1 MGKRIHLFLLALAI
15 GVIQGAAQVTTVR
28 GIVTTEED
36 GEPVIGASVIVK
48 GTSLGTVTDV
58 NGRFELSGLPPSA
71 TRLLISYISLMA
83 KEVAIAPQVSVTLK
97 SDTHLLD
104 EVVVTALGISRE
116 KKALGYT
123 AQEVKQDALVQG
135 KDNNL
140 LNSLSGKIAGVRIT
154 NTQGDVGSSRI
165 VIRGETS
172 IAGENQPLFIV
183 DGIPVDNSQL
193 NARSS
198 GRDFKNAIADLN
210 PEDIKTL
217 TVLKG
222 PNAAALYGARAA
234 HGAIV
239 ITTKGGDK
247 RQKGIGIT
255 LHSSTQVSFVTTL
268 PEFQNLFGQGAGGRF
283 SYVDGKGAG
292 VNDGVDESWGP
303 RLDIG
308 LLIPQFDSPLDA
320 DGNRVATPWV
330 SHPNNVRDYF
340 RMGISTNNGISV
352 ARGDDKYQF
361 RVGYNYE
368 KQVSIVPDA
377 GTNKTNISLNTDY
390 HLAKWIVVGATANYI
405 VYTAPSLPGS
415 ATPSGSNVRSNS
427 PMLQFLWFGRQVD
440 TNSLK
445 ADYTRNWNSSY
456 YDNPFWSASYNTQ
469 SQERHRLIGDL
480 HAEFRLT
487 DGLNVRFRTSTDWYN
502 DRRKSKVKWGSA
514 GAGSPY
520 GSYAEDAYTVKENN
534 TEVLA
539 TYIKQLNKNWG
550 IDALLGFNVRNKQ
563 YENNYQAAPRLAVA
577 DLYTLTNSRDPLTSS
592 NDFYRLRQYGLYGSI
607 QLDYRRWAFLNITG
621 RNDWSS
627 TLPVD
632 NNSYFYPSVTA
643 SVLLSEAFGWRS
655 KAVNYLKI
663 RGGWSQV
670 GADANPYQLATV
682 FTSET
687 AFNGN
692 PLQSSSTIGMN
703 PNLKPE
709 KTSSIEAGFEAAFWD
724 NRLCLDFT
732 YYKTDSRNQILKL
745 ATTAASGYTS
755 QVRNAGHIRNRGY
768 EIQLGAVPIQT
779 SKGFRW
785 NLDLNYGANSSKVVK
800 LDDEGLITSY
810 QLYSSGIQI
819 LASVGEAYGTLFGTS
834 YVRDANGNVVVDA
847 NGLPKISTT
856 NKTLGKFTPDW
867 TGGISNTFSY
877 RSLSLSFLI
886 DASVGGS
893 IFSNTNKTGKYTGVL
908 ANTLSGRDAEHGGLW
923 YYTAAMGNNVRLPES
938 PSYSV
943 SSDGLYYAQVNG
955 QSTRVYQDGI
965 MVEGVTESGSK
976 NEEVVSAEK
985 YYHRIYSIAEAN
997 VYDASYV
1004 KLREV
1009 ALSYRLPRLWTQKLH
1024 LQEASVTLTGRN
1036 LWTIYKSV
1044 PNIDPESALTTG
1056 NAQGVEAYSL
1066 PTTRSFG
1073 VNLSVKF

>member
-255 LHSSTQVSFVTTL
+255 LHSSTQVSFVATL

-340 RMGISTNNGISV
+340 RMGISTNSGISV

-487 DGLNVRFRTSTDWYN
+487 DGLHVRFRTSTDWYN

-923 YYTAAMGNNVRLPES
+923 YYTAAMGNNVRLSES

>member
-123 AQEVKQDALVQG
+123 AQEVKQNALVQG

-255 LHSSTQVSFVTTL
+255 LHSSTQVSFVATL

-340 RMGISTNNGISV
+340 RMGISTNSGISV

-577 DLYTLTNSRDPLTSS
+577 DLYTLTNSRDPLISS

-724 NRLCLDFT
+724 NRLYLDFT

-923 YYTAAMGNNVRLPES
+923 YYTDAMGNNVRLSES

-943 SSDGLYYAQVNG
+943 SSDGLFYAQVNG

>member
-123 AQEVKQDALVQG
+123 AQEVKQNALVQG

-255 LHSSTQVSFVTTL
+255 LHSSTQVSFVATL

-320 DGNRVATPWV
+320 DGNRVATSWV

-340 RMGISTNNGISV
+340 RMGISTNSGISV

-923 YYTAAMGNNVRLPES
+923 YYTDAMGNNVRLPES

-1073 VNLSVKF
+1073 VNL

>member
-58 NGRFELSGLPPSA
+58 NGRFELSGLSPSA

-123 AQEVKQDALVQG
+123 AQEVKQNALVQG

-255 LHSSTQVSFVTTL
+255 LHSSTQVSFVATL

-340 RMGISTNNGISV
+340 RMGISTNSGISV

-724 NRLCLDFT
+724 NRLYLDFT

-819 LASVGEAYGTLFGTS
+819 LASVSEAYGTLFGTS

-923 YYTAAMGNNVRLPES
+923 YYTDAMGNNVRLPES

>member
-48 GTSLGTVTDV
+48 GTALGTVTDV

-255 LHSSTQVSFVTTL
+255 LHSSTQVSFVATL

-283 SYVDGKGAG
+283 SYVDGKGEG

-340 RMGISTNNGISV
+340 RMGISTNSGISV

-368 KQVSIVPDA
+368 KQISIVPDA

-577 DLYTLTNSRDPLTSS
+577 DLYTLTNSRDPLISS

-724 NRLCLDFT
+724 NRLYLDFT

-923 YYTAAMGNNVRLPES
+923 YYTDAMGNNVRLSES

>member
-48 GTSLGTVTDV
+48 GTALGTVTDV

-172 IAGENQPLFIV
+172 IAGENQPLFVV

-255 LHSSTQVSFVTTL
+255 LHSSTQVSFVATL

-340 RMGISTNNGISV
+340 RMGISTNSGISV

-724 NRLCLDFT
+724 NRLYLDFT
-732 YYKTDSRNQILKL
+732 YYKTVSRNQILKL
-745 ATTAASGYTS
+745 ATTAASGYMS

-923 YYTAAMGNNVRLPES
+923 YYTDAMGNNVRLPES

-943 SSDGLYYAQVNG
+943 SSDGLYYVQVNG

>member
-58 NGRFELSGLPPSA
+58 NGRFELSGFPPSA

-255 LHSSTQVSFVTTL
+255 LHSSTQVSFVATL

-340 RMGISTNNGISV
+340 RMGISTNNGISI

-709 KTSSIEAGFEAAFWD
+709 NTSSIEAGFEAAFWD
-724 NRLCLDFT
+724 NRLYLDFT

-923 YYTAAMGNNVRLPES
+923 YYTDAMGNNVRLSES

-1009 ALSYRLPRLWTQKLH
+1009 ALSYHLPRLWTQKLH

>member
-48 GTSLGTVTDV
+48 GTALGTVTDV

-255 LHSSTQVSFVTTL
+255 LHSSTQVSFVATL

-607 QLDYRRWAFLNITG
+607 QLDYRRLAFLNITG

-724 NRLCLDFT
+724 NRLYLDFT

-810 QLYSSGIQI
+810 RLYSSGIQI

>member
-48 GTSLGTVTDV
+48 GTALGTVTDV

-123 AQEVKQDALVQG
+123 AQEVKQNALVQG

-255 LHSSTQVSFVTTL
+255 LHSSTQVSFVATL

-340 RMGISTNNGISV
+340 RMGISTNNGISI

-709 KTSSIEAGFEAAFWD
+709 NTSSIEAGFEAAFWD
-724 NRLCLDFT
+724 NRLYLDFT

>member
-255 LHSSTQVSFVTTL
+255 LHSSTQVSFVATL

-709 KTSSIEAGFEAAFWD
+709 KTSSIEAGFEVAFWD
-724 NRLCLDFT
+724 NRLYLDFT

-923 YYTAAMGNNVRLPES
+923 YYTDAMGNNVRLSES

>member
-123 AQEVKQDALVQG
+123 AQEVKQNALVQG

-255 LHSSTQVSFVTTL
+255 LHSSTQVSFVATL

-320 DGNRVATPWV
+320 DGNRVATSWV

-340 RMGISTNNGISV
+340 RMGISTNSGISV

>member
-123 AQEVKQDALVQG
+123 AQEVKQNALVQG

-255 LHSSTQVSFVTTL
+255 LHSSTQVSFVATL

-320 DGNRVATPWV
+320 DGNRVATSWV

-340 RMGISTNNGISV
+340 RMGISTNNGISI

-487 DGLNVRFRTSTDWYN
+487 DGLHVRFRTSTDWYN

-923 YYTAAMGNNVRLPES
+923 YYTDAMGNNVRLPES

>member
-48 GTSLGTVTDV
+48 GTALGTVTDV

-255 LHSSTQVSFVTTL
+255 LHSSTQVSFVATL

-577 DLYTLTNSRDPLTSS
+577 DLYTLTNSRDPLISS

-724 NRLCLDFT
+724 NRLYLDFT

-819 LASVGEAYGTLFGTS
+819 LASVSEAYGTLFGTS

-923 YYTAAMGNNVRLPES
+923 YYTDAMGNNVRLPES

>member
-1 MGKRIHLFLLALAI
+1 
-15 GVIQGAAQVTTVR
+15 
-28 GIVTTEED
+28 
-36 GEPVIGASVIVK
+36 
-48 GTSLGTVTDV
+48 
-58 NGRFELSGLPPSA
+58 
-71 TRLLISYISLMA
+71 
-83 KEVAIAPQVSVTLK
+83 
-97 SDTHLLD
+97 
-104 EVVVTALGISRE
+104 
-116 KKALGYT
+116 
-123 AQEVKQDALVQG
+123 
-135 KDNNL
+135 
-140 LNSLSGKIAGVRIT
+140 
-154 NTQGDVGSSRI
+154 
-165 VIRGETS
+165 
-172 IAGENQPLFIV
+172 
-183 DGIPVDNSQL
+183 
-193 NARSS
+193 
-198 GRDFKNAIADLN
+198 
-210 PEDIKTL
+210 
-217 TVLKG
+217 
-222 PNAAALYGARAA
+222 
-234 HGAIV
+234 
-239 ITTKGGDK
+239 
-247 RQKGIGIT
+247 
-255 LHSSTQVSFVTTL
+255 
-268 PEFQNLFGQGAGGRF
+268 
-283 SYVDGKGAG
+283 
-292 VNDGVDESWGP
+292 
-303 RLDIG
+303 
-308 LLIPQFDSPLDA
+308 
-320 DGNRVATPWV
+320 
-330 SHPNNVRDYF
+330 
-340 RMGISTNNGISV
+340 
-352 ARGDDKYQF
+352 
-361 RVGYNYE
+361 
-368 KQVSIVPDA
+368 
-377 GTNKTNISLNTDY
+377 
-390 HLAKWIVVGATANYI
+390 
-405 VYTAPSLPGS
+405 
-415 ATPSGSNVRSNS
+415 
-427 PMLQFLWFGRQVD
+427 MLQFLWFGRQVD

-577 DLYTLTNSRDPLTSS
+577 DLYTLTNSRDPLISS

-724 NRLCLDFT
+724 NRLYLDFT

-923 YYTAAMGNNVRLPES
+923 YYTDAMGNNVRLPES

-1044 PNIDPESALTTG
+1044 HNIDPESALTTG

>member
-36 GEPVIGASVIVK
+36 GESVIGASVIVK

-58 NGRFELSGLPPSA
+58 NGRFELSGFPPSA

-123 AQEVKQDALVQG
+123 AQEVKQNALVQG

-255 LHSSTQVSFVTTL
+255 LHSSTQVSFVATL

-340 RMGISTNNGISV
+340 RMGISTNSGISV

-577 DLYTLTNSRDPLTSS
+577 DLYTLTNSRDPLISS

-724 NRLCLDFT
+724 NRLYLDFT

-819 LASVGEAYGTLFGTS
+819 LASVSEAYGTLFGTS

-923 YYTAAMGNNVRLPES
+923 YYTDAMGNNVRLPES

-943 SSDGLYYAQVNG
+943 SSDGLYYAQVNE

>member
-48 GTSLGTVTDV
+48 GTALGTVTDV
-58 NGRFELSGLPPSA
+58 NGRFELSGFPPSA

-154 NTQGDVGSSRI
+154 NTQGVVGSSRI

-255 LHSSTQVSFVTTL
+255 LHSSTQVSFVATL

-320 DGNRVATPWV
+320 DGNRVATSWV

-577 DLYTLTNSRDPLTSS
+577 DLYTLTNSRDPLISS

-703 PNLKPE
+703 SNLKPE
-709 KTSSIEAGFEAAFWD
+709 NTSSIEAGFEAAFWD
-724 NRLCLDFT
+724 NRLYLDFT

-923 YYTAAMGNNVRLPES
+923 YYTDAMGNNVRLPES

>member
-58 NGRFELSGLPPSA
+58 NGRFELSGFPPSA

-255 LHSSTQVSFVTTL
+255 LHSSTQVSFVATL

-456 YDNPFWSASYNTQ
+456 YDNPFWSTSYNTQ

-709 KTSSIEAGFEAAFWD
+709 NTSSIEAGFEAAFWD
-724 NRLCLDFT
+724 NRLYLDFT

-923 YYTAAMGNNVRLPES
+923 YYTDAMGNNVRLSES

>member
-48 GTSLGTVTDV
+48 GTALGTVTDV
-58 NGRFELSGLPPSA
+58 NGRFELSGLSPSA

-255 LHSSTQVSFVTTL
+255 LHSSTQVSFVATL

-340 RMGISTNNGISV
+340 RMGISTNNGISI

-487 DGLNVRFRTSTDWYN
+487 DGLHVRFRTSTDWYN

-703 PNLKPE
+703 SNLKPE
-709 KTSSIEAGFEAAFWD
+709 NTSSIEAGFEVAFWD
-724 NRLCLDFT
+724 NRLYLDFT

-923 YYTAAMGNNVRLPES
+923 YYTDAMGNNVRLSES

>member
-58 NGRFELSGLPPSA
+58 NGRFELSGFPPSA

-255 LHSSTQVSFVTTL
+255 LHSSTQVSFVATL

-908 ANTLSGRDAEHGGLW
+908 VNTLSGRDAEHGGLW

>member
-123 AQEVKQDALVQG
+123 AQEVKQNALVQG

-210 PEDIKTL
+210 PEDIKIL

-255 LHSSTQVSFVTTL
+255 LHSSTQVSFVATL

-320 DGNRVATPWV
+320 DGNRVATSWV

-340 RMGISTNNGISV
+340 RMGISTNSGISV

-923 YYTAAMGNNVRLPES
+923 YYTDAMGNNVRLPES

>member
-48 GTSLGTVTDV
+48 GTALGTVTDV

-123 AQEVKQDALVQG
+123 AQEVKQNALVQG

-255 LHSSTQVSFVTTL
+255 LHSSTQVSFVATL

-340 RMGISTNNGISV
+340 RMGISTNNGISI

-577 DLYTLTNSRDPLTSS
+577 DLYTLTNSRDPLISS

-643 SVLLSEAFGWRS
+643 SVLLSEALGWRS

-724 NRLCLDFT
+724 NRLYLDFT

-923 YYTAAMGNNVRLPES
+923 YYTDAMGNNVRLSES

>member
-48 GTSLGTVTDV
+48 GTALGTVTDV

-123 AQEVKQDALVQG
+123 AQEVKQNALVQG

-255 LHSSTQVSFVTTL
+255 LHSSTQVSFVATL

-340 RMGISTNNGISV
+340 RMGISTNNGISI

-577 DLYTLTNSRDPLTSS
+577 DLYTLTNSRDPLISS

-724 NRLCLDFT
+724 NRLYLDFT

>member
-48 GTSLGTVTDV
+48 GTALGTVTDV
-58 NGRFELSGLPPSA
+58 NGRFELSGLSPSA
-71 TRLLISYISLMA
+71 TRLLISYISLKA
-83 KEVAIAPQVSVTLK
+83 KEEAIAPQVSVTLK

-255 LHSSTQVSFVTTL
+255 LHSSTQVSFVATL

-340 RMGISTNNGISV
+340 RMGISTNNGISI

-487 DGLNVRFRTSTDWYN
+487 DGLHVRFRTSTDWYN

-703 PNLKPE
+703 SNLKPE
-709 KTSSIEAGFEAAFWD
+709 NTSSIEAGFEAAFWD
-724 NRLCLDFT
+724 NRLYLDFT

-785 NLDLNYGANSSKVVK
+785 NLD
-800 LDDEGLITSY
+800 
-810 QLYSSGIQI
+810 
-819 LASVGEAYGTLFGTS
+819 
-834 YVRDANGNVVVDA
+834 
-847 NGLPKISTT
+847 
-856 NKTLGKFTPDW
+856 
-867 TGGISNTFSY
+867 
-877 RSLSLSFLI
+877 
-886 DASVGGS
+886 
-893 IFSNTNKTGKYTGVL
+893 
-908 ANTLSGRDAEHGGLW
+908 
-923 YYTAAMGNNVRLPES
+923 
-938 PSYSV
+938 
-943 SSDGLYYAQVNG
+943 
-955 QSTRVYQDGI
+955 
-965 MVEGVTESGSK
+965 
-976 NEEVVSAEK
+976 
-985 YYHRIYSIAEAN
+985 
-997 VYDASYV
+997 
-1004 KLREV
+1004 
-1009 ALSYRLPRLWTQKLH
+1009 
-1024 LQEASVTLTGRN
+1024 
-1036 LWTIYKSV
+1036 
-1044 PNIDPESALTTG
+1044 
-1056 NAQGVEAYSL
+1056 
-1066 PTTRSFG
+1066 
-1073 VNLSVKF
+1073 

>member
-58 NGRFELSGLPPSA
+58 NGRFELSGFPPSA

-123 AQEVKQDALVQG
+123 AQEVKQNALVQG

-255 LHSSTQVSFVTTL
+255 LHSSTQVSFVATL

-340 RMGISTNNGISV
+340 RMGISTNSGISV

-456 YDNPFWSASYNTQ
+456 YDNPFWSTSYNTQ

-724 NRLCLDFT
+724 NRLYLDFT

-819 LASVGEAYGTLFGTS
+819 LASVGEAYGTQFGTS

-923 YYTAAMGNNVRLPES
+923 YYTDAMGNNVRLSES

>member
-48 GTSLGTVTDV
+48 GTALGTVTDV

-123 AQEVKQDALVQG
+123 AQEVKQNALVQG

-255 LHSSTQVSFVTTL
+255 LHSSTQVSFVATL

-655 KAVNYLKI
+655 KTVNYLKI

-724 NRLCLDFT
+724 NRLYLDFT

-923 YYTAAMGNNVRLPES
+923 YYTDAMGNNVRLPES

>member
-48 GTSLGTVTDV
+48 GTALGTVTDV

-172 IAGENQPLFIV
+172 IAGENQPLFVV

-255 LHSSTQVSFVTTL
+255 LHSSTQVSFVATL

-340 RMGISTNNGISV
+340 RMGISTNSGISV

-709 KTSSIEAGFEAAFWD
+709 NTSSIEAGFEAAFWD

-810 QLYSSGIQI
+810 RLYSSGIQI

-923 YYTAAMGNNVRLPES
+923 YYTDAMGNNVRLPES

>member
-36 GEPVIGASVIVK
+36 GESVIGASVIVK

-255 LHSSTQVSFVTTL
+255 LHSSTQVSFVATL

-340 RMGISTNNGISV
+340 RMGISTNSGISV

-577 DLYTLTNSRDPLTSS
+577 DLYTLTNSRDPLISS
-592 NDFYRLRQYGLYGSI
+592 NDFYRLRQYDLYGSI

-703 PNLKPE
+703 SNLKPE
-709 KTSSIEAGFEAAFWD
+709 NTSSIEAGFEAAFWD
-724 NRLCLDFT
+724 NRLYLDFT

-923 YYTAAMGNNVRLPES
+923 YYTDAMGNNVRLSES

>member
-36 GEPVIGASVIVK
+36 GESVIGASVIVK

-255 LHSSTQVSFVTTL
+255 LHSSTQVSFVATL

-340 RMGISTNNGISV
+340 RMGISTNSGISV

-427 PMLQFLWFGRQVD
+427 PMLQFLWFGHQVD

-577 DLYTLTNSRDPLTSS
+577 DLYTLTNSRDPLISS
-592 NDFYRLRQYGLYGSI
+592 NDFYRLRQYDLYGSI

-724 NRLCLDFT
+724 NRLYLDFT

-923 YYTAAMGNNVRLPES
+923 YYTDAMGNNVRLPES

>member
-58 NGRFELSGLPPSA
+58 NGRFELSGFPPSA

-255 LHSSTQVSFVTTL
+255 LHSSTQVSFVATL

-456 YDNPFWSASYNTQ
+456 YDNPFWSTSYNTQ

-709 KTSSIEAGFEAAFWD
+709 NTSSIEAGFEAAFWD
-724 NRLCLDFT
+724 NRLYLDFT

-923 YYTAAMGNNVRLPES
+923 YYTDAMGNNVRLSES

-1073 VNLSVKF
+1073 VNLSVNF

>member
-36 GEPVIGASVIVK
+36 GELVIGASVIVK

-58 NGRFELSGLPPSA
+58 NGRFELSGFPPSA

-255 LHSSTQVSFVTTL
+255 LHSSTQVSFVATL

>member
-48 GTSLGTVTDV
+48 GASLGTVTDV
-58 NGRFELSGLPPSA
+58 NGRFELSGFPPSA

-123 AQEVKQDALVQG
+123 AQEVKQNALVQG

-255 LHSSTQVSFVTTL
+255 LHSSTQVSFVATL

-340 RMGISTNNGISV
+340 RMGISTNSGISV

-724 NRLCLDFT
+724 NRLYLDFT

-819 LASVGEAYGTLFGTS
+819 LASVSEAYGTLFGTS

-923 YYTAAMGNNVRLPES
+923 YYTDAMGNNVRLPES

>member
-58 NGRFELSGLPPSA
+58 NGRFELSGFPPSA

-123 AQEVKQDALVQG
+123 AQEVKQNALVQG

-255 LHSSTQVSFVTTL
+255 LHSSTQVSFVATL

-456 YDNPFWSASYNTQ
+456 YDNPFWSTSYNTQ

-663 RGGWSQV
+663 RRGWSQV

-724 NRLCLDFT
+724 NRLYLDFT

-923 YYTAAMGNNVRLPES
+923 YYTDAMGNNVRLSES

>member
-1 MGKRIHLFLLALAI
+1 M
-15 GVIQGAAQVTTVR
+15 
-28 GIVTTEED
+28 
-36 GEPVIGASVIVK
+36 
-48 GTSLGTVTDV
+48 
-58 NGRFELSGLPPSA
+58 
-71 TRLLISYISLMA
+71 
-83 KEVAIAPQVSVTLK
+83 
-97 SDTHLLD
+97 
-104 EVVVTALGISRE
+104 GISRE

-123 AQEVKQDALVQG
+123 AQEVKQNALVQG

-255 LHSSTQVSFVTTL
+255 LHSSTQVSFVATL

-456 YDNPFWSASYNTQ
+456 YDNPFWSTSYNTQ

-724 NRLCLDFT
+724 NRLYLDFT

-923 YYTAAMGNNVRLPES
+923 YYTDAMGNNVRLSES

-1073 VNLSVKF
+1073 VNLSVNF

>member
-123 AQEVKQDALVQG
+123 AQEVKQNALVQG

-255 LHSSTQVSFVTTL
+255 LHSSTQVSFVATL

-340 RMGISTNNGISV
+340 RMGISTNSGISV

-577 DLYTLTNSRDPLTSS
+577 DLYTLTNSRDPLISS

-643 SVLLSEAFGWRS
+643 SELLSEAFGWRS

-923 YYTAAMGNNVRLPES
+923 YYTDAMGNNVRLSES

>member
-48 GTSLGTVTDV
+48 GTALGTVTDV
-58 NGRFELSGLPPSA
+58 NGRFELSGLSPSA

-123 AQEVKQDALVQG
+123 AQEVKQNALVQG

-255 LHSSTQVSFVTTL
+255 LHSSTQVSFVATL

-340 RMGISTNNGISV
+340 RMGISTNNGISI

-703 PNLKPE
+703 SNLKPE
-709 KTSSIEAGFEAAFWD
+709 NTSSIEAGFEAAFWD
-724 NRLCLDFT
+724 NRLYLDFT

-923 YYTAAMGNNVRLPES
+923 YYTDAMGNNVRLPES

>member
-58 NGRFELSGLPPSA
+58 NGRFELSGFPPSA

-255 LHSSTQVSFVTTL
+255 LHSSTQVSFVATL

-1066 PTTRSFG
+1066 PTTRSFR